1 MAGRR
6 PDLDEGSG
14 RVKRQKTEEMDKKY
28 LKHEDDDSD
37 QEDGGVPLFAN
48 EPEVTGKTVIDDLK
62 KDRKCC
68 KQASTLSLMALANM
82 RLKSKQTAS
91 IQKTI
96 HTLLIIMKRS
106 QSLLKILDMKVTVM
120 AIRNHHRNG

>member
-48 EPEVTGKTVIDDLK
+48 EPKVTGKTVIDDPK
-62 KDRKCC
+62 KDGKLSS
-68 KQASTLSLMALANM
+68 QA
-82 RLKSKQTAS
+82 
-91 IQKTI
+91 
-96 HTLLIIMKRS
+96 
-106 QSLLKILDMKVTVM
+106 
-120 AIRNHHRNG
+120 